1 MGGCAVNRT
10 HPDVAHNQ
18 RHGNSDHEALYAV
31 TGDITTAIAAHV
43 AASDPHT
50 GYATDTDLS
59 THAAAADPHTGY
71 LLESLLDAKGDL
83 IVATA
88 DNTPSR
94 VAVGGDG
101 AYLAADSAQTPG
113 VVWDIAAWSTYT
125 PTLANIVLGNG
136 QIAGFYKKIGRM
148 VHFYVQYVQGSTGSM
163 GSNPTYSLPVAAS
176 SRYSSSTRDV
186 IGRVAVLDSGTANF
200 GGISFWVSSTTAA
213 LQVWNSGGTYLT
225 ANSFTLT
232 VPMTW
237 TTNDAWFAW
246 GTYESAA

>member
-1 MGGCAVNRT
+1 MNQT
-10 HPDVAHNQ
+10 HPDAQHNQ
-18 RHGNSDHEALYAV
+18 RHGNNDHEALYVV
-31 TGDITTAIAAHV
+31 TADITSAIATHS

-71 LLESLLDAKGDL
+71 VLESLLDVKGDL
-83 IVATA
+83 IVASAA
-88 DNTPSR
+88 DTPALLA
-94 VAVGGDG
+94 VAAND
-101 AYLAADSAQTPG
+101 AYLTADSAQTTG
-113 VVWDIAAWSTYT
+113 LRWDIAAWSSYT
-125 PTLANIVLGNG
+125 PTLANIVLGNS

-148 VHFYVQYVQGSTGSM
+148 VHFYVQYVQGSTGAM
-163 GSNPTYSLPVAAS
+163 GSNPTYTLPVAAS

-200 GGISFWVSSTTAA
+200 GGISFWVSSTTGA
-213 LQVWNSGGTYLT
+213 LQIWNSASTYLT
-225 ANSFTLT
+225 ANSFTAT

-237 TTNDAWFAW
+237 TTNDAWFVW